1 MDIRR
6 AAPADVPAILE
17 IFRIAKAYMA
27 AHGNAGQWGGDYP
40 GLPELLPDI
49 ARGHSY
55 VLTDG
60 GVIVGTFSF
69 IIGDEPT
76 YRVLLN
82 GHWHADR
89 PYGTIHRLA
98 SAGESKGIGKAV
110 VEWCLEH
117 CESLRADT
125 HADNKIMQHLLEKN
139 GFARCGIILADDG
152 KPRIVTGDL
161 KTIMAGLACGEP
173 NTISWD
179 ILRNHVS
186 AFISC
191 PDWVSAKG
199 MRMLSSPVKG
209 DPRVVSGESGAVGML
224 SLIHI

>member
-1 MDIRR
+1 MEIRKST
-6 AAPADVPAILE
+6 ADDVPAILE

-98 SAGESKGIGKAV
+98 SNGTVRGVS
-110 VEWCLEH
+110 
-117 CESLRADT
+117 RACFDFCTGLSDYVRVDT
-125 HADNKIMQHLLEKN
+125 HADNRAMQAAIEGY
-139 GFARCGIILADDG
+139 GFRKCGNIYASSG
-152 KPRIVTGDL
+152 T
-161 KTIMAGLACGEP
+161 
-173 NTISWD
+173 
-179 ILRNHVS
+179 LRTAYDYVRE
-186 AFISC
+186 
-191 PDWVSAKG
+191 G
-199 MRMLSSPVKG
+199 
-209 DPRVVSGESGAVGML
+209 
-224 SLIHI
+224 